1 MDTEKKVIIT
11 FAVVLVALLMVVYTV
26 NSVSHTARI
35 SALNALVAEVLS
47 DIADGDYAAA
57 RPKVDQIRLE
67 NDDSKLDKRRFES
80 IRKSLVTIIDGH

>member
-11 FAVVLVALLMVVYTV
+11 LAIVLAALLIVVYTV

-35 SALNALVAEVLS
+35 SSLNALVAEVLS
-47 DIADGDYAAA
+47 DIAAGDYSVA
-57 RPKVDQIRLE
+57 RSRVDQIRLE

-80 IRKSLVTIIDGH
+80 IRKSLVTIIEGH

>member
-11 FAVVLVALLMVVYTV
+11 LAIVLAALLIVVYTV

-35 SALNALVAEVLS
+35 SSINALVAEVLS
-47 DIADGDYAAA
+47 DNAAGDYSAA
-57 RPKVDQIRLE
+57 RSRVDQIRLE

-80 IRKSLVTIIDGH
+80 IRKSLVTIIEGH

>member
-11 FAVVLVALLMVVYTV
+11 FAIILAALLMVVYTV

-35 SALNALVAEVLS
+35 SALNALVDEVLA
-47 DIADGDYAAA
+47 DIAAGDYSAA
-57 RPKVDQIRLE
+57 RSRVDQIRLE

-80 IRKSLVTIIDGH
+80 IRKSLVTIIEGH